1 MNPFFCFAL
10 SLLLSIS
17 LALSSTP
24 ASAKE
29 PSSKTSSA
37 TNVKQTAEKAVEV
50 RRESQKL
57 ADSWA
62 NEAADL
68 LSEIQALEQELDML
82 KWRREKTAVYMKDLE
97 DKMTALKEKERAANE
112 IRNELE
118 PFLDQTLHELKDFS
132 ENDLPMLAEMQAPRL
147 RSVEATLNNADAN
160 IVEKTRSL
168 LETTTQALEYG
179 YFPDPDEAEIDID
192 GRLIRVQRLNVG
204 RLTLFALSGD
214 THDAWKWH
222 RETGHYESVPHF
234 ARAVQEAI
242 QITERSRLVSLVELL
257 VGPPDKLGEEV
268 SR

>member
-1 MNPFFCFAL
+1 MNLLYYVVLFAC
-10 SLLLSIS
+10 
-17 LALSSTP
+17 LSSPLTLFAAP
-24 ASAKE
+24 ASAE
-29 PSSKTSSA
+29 TPSSA
-37 TNVKQTAEKAVEV
+37 TTVKQTAEKAVEV

-68 LSEIQALEQELDML
+68 LSEIQALEQELDTL

-97 DKMTALKEKERAANE
+97 DKMTTLKAKERAANE

-118 PFLDQTLHELKDFS
+118 PFLDQTLQALKDFS

-160 IVEKTRSL
+160 IVTKTRSL
-168 LETTTQALEYG
+168 LEATTQALEYG
-179 YFPDPDEAEIDID
+179 YFPEPDEAEIDID

-204 RLTLFALSGD
+204 RLALFALSGD
-214 THDAWKWH
+214 TRHAWQWH
-222 RETGHYESVPHF
+222 RETGRYESVPHF
-234 ARAVQEAI
+234 ARAVQEVI
-242 QITERSRLVSLVELL
+242 QITERSRLVSLVELP
-257 VGPPDKLGEEV
+257 VGSPEKLEEEV

>member
-10 SLLLSIS
+10 FSWLSIS
-17 LALSSTP
+17 LLLFSAP
-24 ASAKE
+24 ATAND
-29 PSSKTSSA
+29 PSA

-168 LETTTQALEYG
+168 LEATTQALEYG

-204 RLTLFALSGD
+204 RLALFALSGD

-234 ARAVQEAI
+234 ARAVQEVI
-242 QITERSRLVSLVELL
+242 QITERSRLVSLVELP
-257 VGPPDKLGEEV
+257 VGPPEKLEEEI